1 MTSTSVGWVL
11 LDGVGPDA
19 TTLDYDAFD
28 VQAGAQARNTSQH
41 AAAARGAQAI
51 ATASGH
57 RVGSVR
63 VTWTEDIEGD
73 AKALLKSL
81 ADLGFDDVHAISL
94 GKATQ
99 AWGIEVGHD
108 HTTTA
113 LCILEPD
120 AATVMIVATGAGAV
134 RTAVTDTWETAEDL
148 IDWLRIVFRRDG
160 WLPESLYLVG
170 ALADLDEV
178 TQPIADALPI
188 PVSDSGDTQLALA
201 RGAALATVGR
211 LDGGDTPST
220 EPRERPWRMSRP
232 KKTITPVAETIAM
245 ATVGP
250 VDTDSDSP
258 AAETLRSDE
267 PRSDRPWLV
276 SHARKLTISA
286 AAVAVFGAAL
296 SLTASSALNVENTS
310 TQAGEPAAERAP
322 LTSASPYP
330 VLAPISAAPAAEA
343 HPLAA
348 PPARPETIA
357 VPQHSASASPP
368 ATVSAA
374 VPDIPLPGS
383 LHGVSP
389 GPQYVAPLGMPPG
402 PQPAAPLAV
411 PAAPQPVAPLGLF
424 PEPEPLGPPPGPQ
437 PLGPP
442 PGPQRLGYRLGHRL
456 GPNRL
461 GYRLGHNLR
470 LRLRSLPSLPRRPS
484 LRLLRRPPHRSRRR
498 LRRSLRHQQRRRCP
512 RTLQTRH
519 LHRIRCSPT
528 WGPCSVSCPEQLRL
542 DADGDQI
549 RKHPRPRR
557 AVDAVLIADVNAGAL
572 ERHLRRAHP
581 GLGSMPPD
589 MSTP

>member
-1 MTSTSVGWVL
+1 MG
-11 LDGVGPDA
+11 D
-19 TTLDYDAFD
+19 
-28 VQAGAQARNTSQH
+28 
-41 AAAARGAQAI
+41 RGR
-51 ATASGH
+51 AS
-57 RVGSVR
+57 
-63 VTWTEDIEGD
+63 
-73 AKALLKSL
+73 
-81 ADLGFDDVHAISL
+81 
-94 GKATQ
+94 
-99 AWGIEVGHD
+99 HD

-148 IDWLRIVFRRDG
+148 IDWLRTVFRRDG

-211 LDGGDTPST
+211 LDAGDTPST

-250 VDTDSDSP
+250 VDTTDSP
-258 AAETLRSDE
+258 AAETPRRDE

-310 TQAGEPAAERAP
+310 TQAGEPAAESAP

-343 HPLAA
+343 QPLAVR
-348 PPARPETIA
+348 RPRHRHGRKPSPSLST
-357 VPQHSASASPP
+357 SASASPP

-411 PAAPQPVAPLGLF
+411 PAAPQPVAPFGLL

-442 PGPQRLGYRLGHRL
+442 PGPQSL
-456 GPNRL
+456 GPPPGPQSL
-461 GYRLGHNLR
+461 G
-470 LRLRSLPSLPRRPS
+470 LPAGPQPAAPLAVPAEPAPAAIAPIAPPPAAPLAAPPAPIAAPPAAASVPS
-484 LRLLRRPPHRSRRR
+484 DAADAPP
-498 LRRSLRHQQRRRCP
+498 
-512 RTLQTRH
+512 
-519 LHRIRCSPT
+519 
-528 WGPCSVSCPEQLRL
+528 
-542 DADGDQI
+542 
-549 RKHPRPRR
+549 
-557 AVDAVLIADVNAGAL
+557 
-572 ERHLRRAHP
+572 
-581 GLGSMPPD
+581 PPD
-589 MSTP
+589 PVQSDLGPLFGQLP

>member
-1 MTSTSVGWVL
+1 VETVLGLSMTSTSVGWVL

-28 VQAGAQARNTSQH
+28 VQAGAQAGNTSQH
-41 AAAARGAQAI
+41 VAAARGAQAI

-57 RVGSVR
+57 KVGSVR

-99 AWGIEVGHD
+99 AWGIEVGRQHD

-148 IDWLRIVFRRDG
+148 IDWLRTVFRRDG

-201 RGAALATVGR
+201 RGAALATVSR
-211 LDGGDTPST
+211 LDAGETPST

-232 KKTITPVAETIAM
+232 KKTITPVAETTAM

-250 VDTDSDSP
+250 VDTDSP
-258 AAETLRSDE
+258 AAETPRRDE

-276 SHARKLTISA
+276 SHARKVTISA

-310 TQAGEPAAERAP
+310 TQAGEPAAESAP

-343 HPLAA
+343 QPLAA

-383 LHGVSP
+383 LHGVPP

-411 PAAPQPVAPLGLF
+411 PAAPQPVAPLGLL

-442 PGPQRLGYRLGHRL
+442 PGPQPL
-456 GPNRL
+456 GPPPGPQPL
-461 GYRLGHNLR
+461 G
-470 LRLRSLPSLPRRPS
+470 LPAGPQPAAPLAVPAEPAPAAIAPIAPPPAAPLAAPPAPIAAPPAAASVPS
-484 LRLLRRPPHRSRRR
+484 DAADAPP
-498 LRRSLRHQQRRRCP
+498 
-512 RTLQTRH
+512 
-519 LHRIRCSPT
+519 
-528 WGPCSVSCPEQLRL
+528 
-542 DADGDQI
+542 
-549 RKHPRPRR
+549 
-557 AVDAVLIADVNAGAL
+557 
-572 ERHLRRAHP
+572 
-581 GLGSMPPD
+581 PPD
-589 MSTP
+589 PVQSDLGPLFGELP

>member
-148 IDWLRIVFRRDG
+148 IDWLRTVFRRDG

-211 LDGGDTPST
+211 LDAGNAPST

-232 KKTITPVAETIAM
+232 KKTIIPVAETIAM

-250 VDTDSDSP
+250 VDTDSP
-258 AAETLRSDE
+258 AAETPRSDE

-286 AAVAVFGAAL
+286 AAAAVFGAAL

-322 LTSASPYP
+322 FTSASPYP
-330 VLAPISAAPAAEA
+330 VLTPISAAPAAGA

-389 GPQYVAPLGMPPG
+389 GPQYVAPLGMGSG

-442 PGPQRLGYRLGHRL
+442 PGPQPLGLPPGPQSLGLPPGPQSL
-456 GPNRL
+456 GPPAGPQPEAPL
-461 GYRLGHNLR
+461 AVPAEPAPAAIAPIAPPPAAPLAAPPAPIAAPPAAA
-470 LRLRSLPSLPRRPS
+470 SVPSDAADA
-484 LRLLRRPPHRSRRR
+484 PP
-498 LRRSLRHQQRRRCP
+498 
-512 RTLQTRH
+512 
-519 LHRIRCSPT
+519 
-528 WGPCSVSCPEQLRL
+528 
-542 DADGDQI
+542 
-549 RKHPRPRR
+549 
-557 AVDAVLIADVNAGAL
+557 
-572 ERHLRRAHP
+572 
-581 GLGSMPPD
+581 PPD
-589 MSTP
+589 PVQSDDLGPLFGQLP

>member
-28 VQAGAQARNTSQH
+28 VQAGAQAGNTSQH
-41 AAAARGAQAI
+41 VAAARGAQAI

-57 RVGSVR
+57 KVGSVR

-99 AWGIEVGHD
+99 AWGIEVGRQHD

-148 IDWLRIVFRRDG
+148 IDWLRTVFRRDG

-201 RGAALATVGR
+201 RGAALATVSR
-211 LDGGDTPST
+211 LDAGETPST

-232 KKTITPVAETIAM
+232 KKTITPVAETTAM

-250 VDTDSDSP
+250 VDTDSP
-258 AAETLRSDE
+258 AAETPRRDE

-276 SHARKLTISA
+276 SHARKVTISA

-310 TQAGEPAAERAP
+310 TQAGEPAAESAP

-343 HPLAA
+343 QPLAA

-383 LHGVSP
+383 LHGVPP

-411 PAAPQPVAPLGLF
+411 PAAPQPVAPLGLL

-442 PGPQRLGYRLGHRL
+442 PGPQPL
-456 GPNRL
+456 GPPPGPQPL
-461 GYRLGHNLR
+461 GLPAGPQPLG
-470 LRLRSLPSLPRRPS
+470 LPAGPQPAAPLAVPAEPAPAAIAPIAPPPAAPLAAPPAPIAAPPAAASVPS
-484 LRLLRRPPHRSRRR
+484 DAADAPP
-498 LRRSLRHQQRRRCP
+498 
-512 RTLQTRH
+512 
-519 LHRIRCSPT
+519 
-528 WGPCSVSCPEQLRL
+528 
-542 DADGDQI
+542 
-549 RKHPRPRR
+549 
-557 AVDAVLIADVNAGAL
+557 
-572 ERHLRRAHP
+572 
-581 GLGSMPPD
+581 PPD
-589 MSTP
+589 PVQSDLGPLFGELP

>member
-99 AWGIEVGHD
+99 AWAIEVGHD

-148 IDWLRIVFRRDG
+148 IDWLRTVFRRDG

-211 LDGGDTPST
+211 LDAGDAPST

-232 KKTITPVAETIAM
+232 KKTIIPVAETIAM

-250 VDTDSDSP
+250 VDTDSP
-258 AAETLRSDE
+258 AAETPRSDE

-286 AAVAVFGAAL
+286 AAAAVFGAAL

-322 LTSASPYP
+322 FTSASPYP
-330 VLAPISAAPAAEA
+330 VLTPISAAPAAGA

-389 GPQYVAPLGMPPG
+389 GPQYVAPLGMGPG

-442 PGPQRLGYRLGHRL
+442 PGPQPL
-456 GPNRL
+456 GPPPGPQSL
-461 GYRLGHNLR
+461 GLPPGPPPGPQSLGLPPGPQ
-470 LRLRSLPSLPRRPS
+470 SLGPPAGPQPEAPLAVPAEPAPAAIAPIAPPPAAPLAAPPAPIAAPPAAASVPSDAADA
-484 LRLLRRPPHRSRRR
+484 PP
-498 LRRSLRHQQRRRCP
+498 
-512 RTLQTRH
+512 
-519 LHRIRCSPT
+519 
-528 WGPCSVSCPEQLRL
+528 
-542 DADGDQI
+542 
-549 RKHPRPRR
+549 
-557 AVDAVLIADVNAGAL
+557 
-572 ERHLRRAHP
+572 
-581 GLGSMPPD
+581 PPD
-589 MSTP
+589 PVQSDDLGPLFGQLP

>member
-1 MTSTSVGWVL
+1 MRVRPTVETVLGLSMTSASVGWVL
-11 LDGVGPDA
+11 LDGPGPDA

-28 VQAGAQARNTSQH
+28 VQADIQAAGNTSQH
-41 AAAARGAQAI
+41 VAAARGAQAI

-57 RVGSVR
+57 KVGSVR
-63 VTWTEDIEGD
+63 VTWTENTEGD

-81 ADLGFDDVHAISL
+81 AVLGFDDIHAISL

-99 AWGIEVGHD
+99 AWGIEIGRQHD

-148 IDWLRIVFRRDG
+148 IDWLRTVFRRDG

-211 LDGGDTPST
+211 FDAGVAPST

-232 KKTITPVAETIAM
+232 KKTIIPVAETIAM

-250 VDTDSDSP
+250 VDTDSP
-258 AAETLRSDE
+258 AAEPPRSDE

-286 AAVAVFGAAL
+286 AAAAVFGAAL

-310 TQAGEPAAERAP
+310 TQAGEPVAERAP
-322 LTSASPYP
+322 FTSASPYP
-330 VLAPISAAPAAEA
+330 VLTPISAAPAAGA

-383 LHGVSP
+383 LHGVPP

-411 PAAPQPVAPLGLF
+411 PVAPQPVAPLGLF

-442 PGPQRLGYRLGHRL
+442 PGPQPLGLPPGPQPLGLPPGPPPGPQSLGLPPGPQPEAPLAVPAEPAPAAIAPIAPPPAAPLAAPPAPIAAPPAAASVPSDAADAPPPPDPVQSDDL
-456 GPNRL
+456 GPL
-461 GYRLGHNLR
+461 FGQ
-470 LRLRSLPSLPRRPS
+470 LP
-484 LRLLRRPPHRSRRR
+484 
-498 LRRSLRHQQRRRCP
+498 
-512 RTLQTRH
+512 
-519 LHRIRCSPT
+519 
-528 WGPCSVSCPEQLRL
+528 
-542 DADGDQI
+542 
-549 RKHPRPRR
+549 
-557 AVDAVLIADVNAGAL
+557 
-572 ERHLRRAHP
+572 
-581 GLGSMPPD
+581 
-589 MSTP
+589 

>member
-134 RTAVTDTWETAEDL
+134 RTAVTDAWETAEDL

-201 RGAALATVGR
+201 RGAALATVSR
-211 LDGGDTPST
+211 LDSGDTPST

-232 KKTITPVAETIAM
+232 KKTITPVAETIEM

-250 VDTDSDSP
+250 VNTDSP
-258 AAETLRSDE
+258 AAETPRRDE

-276 SHARKLTISA
+276 SHARTVTISA

-310 TQAGEPAAERAP
+310 AQAGEPVAQSAP
-322 LTSASPYP
+322 LTSASPHP
-330 VLAPISAAPAAEA
+330 VLAPTSAAPVAKAQ
-343 HPLAA
+343 PLAPPPPA
-348 PPARPETIA
+348 PPARLEAIA
-357 VPQHSASASPP
+357 PPAEPAGVAAASPP

-374 VPDIPLPGS
+374 VPEVDGPGS
-383 LHGVSP
+383 LHGVPP
-389 GPQYVAPLGMPPG
+389 GPQYVAPLGMSPG
-402 PQPAAPLAV
+402 PQPEAPLAV
-411 PAAPQPVAPLGLF
+411 PAAPEPVAPFGLL

-437 PLGPP
+437 SLGQPTGPQPAAPLAVPAEPVPAAIAPIAPPPAAPLAAPPAPVVAPPAAASGPPDAADAPPPPDPVQSVLGPLFGQVP
-442 PGPQRLGYRLGHRL
+442 
-456 GPNRL
+456 
-461 GYRLGHNLR
+461 
-470 LRLRSLPSLPRRPS
+470 
-484 LRLLRRPPHRSRRR
+484 
-498 LRRSLRHQQRRRCP
+498 
-512 RTLQTRH
+512 
-519 LHRIRCSPT
+519 
-528 WGPCSVSCPEQLRL
+528 
-542 DADGDQI
+542 
-549 RKHPRPRR
+549 
-557 AVDAVLIADVNAGAL
+557 
-572 ERHLRRAHP
+572 
-581 GLGSMPPD
+581 
-589 MSTP
+589 

>member
-120 AATVMIVATGAGAV
+120 AATVMIATGAGAV

-148 IDWLRIVFRRDG
+148 IDWLRTVFRRDG

-322 LTSASPYP
+322 FTSASPYP
-330 VLAPISAAPAAEA
+330 VLTPISAAPAAGA

-442 PGPQRLGYRLGHRL
+442 PGPQPL
-456 GPNRL
+456 GPPPGPQSPGPPPGPQSL
-461 GYRLGHNLR
+461 GLPAGPQPEAPLAVPAEPAPAAIAPIAPPPAAPLAAPPAPIAAPPAAASVPSDAADAPPPLDPVQSDDLGPLFGQ
-470 LRLRSLPSLPRRPS
+470 RP
-484 LRLLRRPPHRSRRR
+484 
-498 LRRSLRHQQRRRCP
+498 
-512 RTLQTRH
+512 
-519 LHRIRCSPT
+519 
-528 WGPCSVSCPEQLRL
+528 
-542 DADGDQI
+542 
-549 RKHPRPRR
+549 
-557 AVDAVLIADVNAGAL
+557 
-572 ERHLRRAHP
+572 
-581 GLGSMPPD
+581 
-589 MSTP
+589 